1 MRDDRTPLLILGLG
15 NLLCA
20 DDGVGVSA
28 VACLME
34 DWEAPEGVV
43 VMDGGT
49 LGLSLLPYLQD
60 ARRVILVDAVRAD
73 APPGSL
79 VRLEGEDVGYAVAA
93 RLSPHQVG
101 VADLLQGAHL
111 IGRYPDAVVL
121 VGIVPSSIA
130 LGLARTPAVQ
140 AGIPAL
146 VSNVLAEAANFGFC
160 FQPRGYE
167 EAHRIRDRADPVRA
181 AAL

>member
-1 MRDDRTPLLILGLG
+1 MKDDRTPLLILGLG
-15 NLLCA
+15 NVLCA

-28 VACLME
+28 VARLVE
-34 DWEAPEGVV
+34 EWEAPEGVV

-73 APPGSL
+73 AAPGSL
-79 VRLEGEDVGYAVAA
+79 VRLEGEDVAHAVAA

-111 IGRYPDAVVL
+111 LNRYPEAVVL
-121 VGIVPSSIA
+121 VGIVPASIT

-140 AGIPAL
+140 ARIPAL
-146 VSNVLAEAANFGFC
+146 VSHVLAEAATFGFR
-160 FQPRGYE
+160 FQPRGNE
-167 EAHRIRDRADPVRA
+167 EAHRIRDRAGPVRA
-181 AAL
+181 ASL